1 MQTFLLIWLGQVVS
15 LLGTKLTEFA
25 LGVWVY
31 QQNQSISQLAMVI
44 LCTYLPNMLISPIA
58 GSLVDR
64 WDRRWAMILSDAAA
78 GVGTLII
85 GALVFTHQLEIW
97 HIYLAVGINSIF
109 NAFQVPAYTA
119 AIAQLTPSSQY
130 SRMNGMVQISRGIAR
145 VISPA
150 IAGFLIGILG
160 IGGILIIDFSTFLI
174 ALTTLLIARFPKI
187 NRTKQTKPPQIR
199 RLLQEMQFAWR
210 YITKRPG
217 LSRLLQYMSTNFFS
231 VGILEVVFWPLI
243 LDFGSR
249 EELGYVLSIG
259 GSGLLLGS
267 IVMTAWG
274 GPKRKVY
281 GLLYFIPLQ
290 ALIMLMAALQTS
302 IPLAALGLFVY
313 LFAQPIIVS
322 CNQAIWQSKVPQHY
336 QGRVFALQQMIE
348 KSLAIFAY
356 IVVGPLVEN
365 FLEPLMAGGPFAE
378 TVGPYI
384 GGIGE
389 GRGIALMV
397 LLMGI
402 GNLLATA
409 MAFRSRRLRHLDVE
423 LPTVKGPD
431 VSVPKPEICDAYS
444 FEEVTSP

>member
-1 MQTFLLIWLGQVVS
+1 MQTFLLIWFGQVVS

-31 QQNQSISQLAMVI
+31 QQNQSISQLALVI
-44 LCTYLPNMLISPIA
+44 LFTYLPNTLISPIA

-78 GVGTLII
+78 GIGTLII
-85 GALVFTHQLEIW
+85 GALVLTNHLEIW
-97 HIYLAVGINSIF
+97 HIYLAVGVNSIF

-119 AIAQLTPSSQY
+119 AIAQLTPSDQY

-174 ALTTLLIARFPKI
+174 AMSTLLIARLPKI
-187 NRTKQTKPPQIR
+187 KRNRPTKPPQIR
-199 RLLQEMQFAWR
+199 RLLQEMLFAWR

-217 LSRLLQYMSTNFFS
+217 LSRLLLYMSTNFFS

-274 GPKRKVY
+274 GPKRRVY

-290 ALIMLMAALQTS
+290 AGIMLMAALQTS
-302 IPLAALGLFVY
+302 IPLAAMGLFVY

-365 FLEPLMAGGPFAE
+365 FLEPLMAGGLFAE

-384 GGIGE
+384 GGIGQ

-402 GNLLATA
+402 GNLLATVI
-409 MAFRSRRLRHLDVE
+409 AFRSRRLRRLDIE
-423 LPTVKGPD
+423 LPTVKRPD
-431 VSVPKPEICDAYS
+431 LSTSKPDIPDTYS
-444 FEEVTSP
+444 LEEVTSP

>member
-44 LCTYLPNMLISPIA
+44 LCTYLPNTLISPIA

-64 WDRRWAMILSDAAA
+64 WDRRWAMILSDSAA
-78 GVGTLII
+78 GIGTLII
-85 GALVFTHQLEIW
+85 GALVLSNQLEVW

-119 AIAQLTPSSQY
+119 AIAQLTPANQY

-150 IAGFLIGILG
+150 IAGLLIGILG
-160 IGGILIIDFSTFLI
+160 IGGILIIDFSTFLV
-174 ALTTLLIARFPKI
+174 ALLTLLIVRFPQV
-187 NRTKQTKPPQIR
+187 NRTRLTKSPQIR

-217 LSRLLQYMSTNFFS
+217 LSRLLLYMSTNFFS

-267 IVMTAWG
+267 IVMTVWG
-274 GPKRKVY
+274 GPKRRVY

-302 IPLAALGLFVY
+302 IPLAAMGLFVY

-365 FLEPLMAGGPFAE
+365 LLEPLMASGPFAE

-384 GGIGE
+384 GGIGP

-402 GNLLATA
+402 GNLLATL
-409 MAFRSRRLRHLDVE
+409 MAYQSRRLRRLDVE
-423 LPTVKGPD
+423 LPTVKR
-431 VSVPKPEICDAYS
+431 PELS
-444 FEEVTSP
+444 LSKT

>member
-31 QQNQSISQLAMVI
+31 QQNGSISQLAMVI
-44 LCTYLPNMLISPIA
+44 LLTYLPNTLISPIA

-64 WDRRWAMILSDAAA
+64 WDRRWAMILSDSAA

-85 GALVFTHQLEIW
+85 GALVLTNQLAVW
-97 HIYLAVGINSIF
+97 HIYLAVGVNSIF
-109 NAFQVPAYTA
+109 NAFQLPAYTA
-119 AIAQLTPSSQY
+119 AISQLTPSEHY

-160 IGGILIIDFSTFLI
+160 IGGILIIDFSTFLV
-174 ALTTLLIARFPKI
+174 ALSTLLIVRFPTV
-187 NRTKQTKPPQIR
+187 NRKLTKPPQLQQ
-199 RLLQEMQFAWR
+199 LLQEMQFAGR

-217 LSRLLQYMSTNFFS
+217 LSRLLLYMSTNFFS

-243 LDFGSR
+243 LDFGSQ
-249 EELGYVLSIG
+249 EELGFVLSIG

-274 GPKRKVY
+274 GPKRRVY

-290 ALIMLMAALQTS
+290 GLIMLMAALQTS
-302 IPLAALGLFVY
+302 IPLAAMGLFVY

-322 CNQAIWQSKVPQHY
+322 CNQAIWQSKVPQHF

-356 IVVGPLVEN
+356 IVVGPLVEG
-365 FLEPLMAGGPFAE
+365 FLEPLMASGPFAE
-378 TVGPYI
+378 RVGPFI
-384 GGIGE
+384 GGVGP

-402 GNLLATA
+402 GNLLATLTA
-409 MAFRSRRLRHLDVE
+409 YRCRRLRRLDVE
-423 LPTVKGPD
+423 LPTMKR
-431 VSVPKPEICDAYS
+431 PKLS
-444 FEEVTSP
+444 LTKT